1 MLKTIYR
8 ASLIISILL
17 FCFGL
22 VLIFNSEA
30 FIKTI
35 SIILGVILLVIGI
48 LPVAEFFRNR
58 KENVG
63 YGVGLISGIFSIV
76 CGLIFILNDSML
88 MVLIPVLVGVW
99 MIING
104 VNKFRFSFLLKD
116 QNEKTWLITFI
127 YSIIIIVGG
136 ALLVIHPVRGI
147 KLVYETLG
155 IIICVYAIIDIIDC
169 LLIKSKYKQVTT
181 AITKVIDEQ

>member
-22 VLIFNSEA
+22 VLIFNSEG

-35 SIILGVILLVIGI
+35 SIILGVLLLVIGI
-48 LPVAEFFRNR
+48 LPVADFFRNR
-58 KENVG
+58 KEISSN
-63 YGVGLISGIFSIV
+63 GVGLISGIFSIV

-88 MVLIPVLVGVW
+88 LVLIPVLVGVW

-104 VNKFRFSFLLKD
+104 VNKFRLAFALKD
-116 QNEKTWLITFI
+116 QNESTWLITFI
-127 YSIIIIVGG
+127 YSIIIIVVG
-136 ALLVIHPVRGI
+136 ALLVINPIKGF
-147 KLVYETLG
+147 KLVYSTLG
-155 IIICVYAIIDIIDC
+155 IIICVYAALDIIDC

-181 AITKVIDEQ
+181 AITNVIDEQ